1 MKNNKT
7 PSKML
12 AIRNTTTTATLAYN
26 ALKDA
31 RSAEVKLIG
40 EALLTALAVQSGAM
54 IDRQR
59 DIIER
64 TAEGGKKKLKA
75 SNATIS
81 TKLRKVLLA
90 AIPAVKAAG
99 TDLAKATAKDIEAG
113 LARSLELYQA
123 RQAFIATR

>member
-1 MKNNKT
+1 
-7 PSKML
+7 ML
-12 AIRNTTTTATLAYN
+12 AIRNTTTTATAAYL

-31 RSAEVKLIG
+31 RNAEVKLIG
-40 EALLTALAVQSGAM
+40 EGLLTALAVQTTAI

-64 TAEGGKKKLKA
+64 TAEGGKKKLKQSPA
-75 SNATIS
+75 SIS

-90 AIPAVKAAG
+90 ASTALKATG
-99 TDLAKATAKDIEAG
+99 TKLAKTVAKDIDTG

>member
-1 MKNNKT
+1 
-7 PSKML
+7 ML
-12 AIRNTTTTATLAYN
+12 AIHNTTTTATLAYN

-64 TAEGGKKKLKA
+64 TAEGGKKKLKQ
-75 SNATIS
+75 SPATIS

-90 AIPAVKAAG
+90 SIPALKAAG
-99 TDLAKATAKDIEAG
+99 TDLAKTVAKDIEAG

-123 RQAFIATR
+123 RQAFIANR

>member
-1 MKNNKT
+1 MKT

-12 AIRNTTTTATLAYN
+12 AIRNTTTTATAAYL

-31 RSAEVKLIG
+31 RNAEVKLIG
-40 EALLTALAVQSGAM
+40 EGLLTALAVQTTAI

-64 TAEGGKKKLKA
+64 TAEGGKKKLKQSPA
-75 SNATIS
+75 SIS

-90 AIPAVKAAG
+90 ASTALKATG
-99 TDLAKATAKDIEAG
+99 TKLAKTVAKDIDTG

>member
-1 MKNNKT
+1 MKT

-12 AIRNTTTTATLAYN
+12 AIRNTTTTATLAYH

-31 RSAEVKLIG
+31 RNAEVKLIG
-40 EALLTALAVQSGAM
+40 EGLLTALANQTEAI

-64 TAEGGKKKLKA
+64 TAEGGKKKLKQSPA
-75 SNATIS
+75 SIS

-90 AIPAVKAAG
+90 AIPALKAAG
-99 TDLAKATAKDIEAG
+99 TARAIKAAKDIEAG

>member
-1 MKNNKT
+1 MKT

-12 AIRNTTTTATLAYN
+12 AIHNTTTTATAAYN

-31 RSAEVKLIG
+31 RNAEVKAIG
-40 EALLTALAVQSGAM
+40 EALLTALAAQTGAL

-59 DIIER
+59 DIAER
-64 TAEGGKKKLKA
+64 TTEGGKKKLKQ
-75 SNATIS
+75 SRATIS
-81 TKLRKVLLA
+81 TKLRKALALA
-90 AIPAVKAAG
+90 ATALKATG
-99 TDLAKATAKDIEAG
+99 TKLAKATAKDIDTG

>member
-1 MKNNKT
+1 MKT

-12 AIRNTTTTATLAYN
+12 AIRNTTTTATAAYL

-31 RSAEVKLIG
+31 RNAEVKLIG
-40 EALLTALAVQSGAM
+40 EGLLTALANQTEAM

-64 TAEGGKKKLKA
+64 TAEGGKKKLKQSPA
-75 SNATIS
+75 SIS

-90 AIPAVKAAG
+90 ASTALKATG
-99 TDLAKATAKDIEAG
+99 TKLAKTVAKDIDTG